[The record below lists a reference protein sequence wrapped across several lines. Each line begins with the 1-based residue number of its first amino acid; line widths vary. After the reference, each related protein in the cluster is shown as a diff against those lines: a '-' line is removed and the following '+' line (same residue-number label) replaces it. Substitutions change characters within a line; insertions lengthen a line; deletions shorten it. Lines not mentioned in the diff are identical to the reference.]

1 MIAQAT
7 ETKAGDPRAMNPLH
21 RLTPEQIEAI
31 GREFQQLH
39 DEIVAELGD

>member
-1 MIAQAT
+1 MTTTHHTTDAT
-7 ETKAGDPRAMNPLH
+7 GIENPLH
-21 RLTPEQIEAI
+21 RLTDEQIEAI